1 LVSGTKTMT
10 KKIAMKATNPN
21 HMNVYAT
28 PRTCLKDKNDRETMR
43 LEIPP
48 QIPLYHKGYISELI
62 THGIV

>member
-1 LVSGTKTMT
+1 
-10 KKIAMKATNPN
+10 
-21 HMNVYAT
+21 MNVYAT

-62 THGIV
+62 THGIVLIPGEKNMI